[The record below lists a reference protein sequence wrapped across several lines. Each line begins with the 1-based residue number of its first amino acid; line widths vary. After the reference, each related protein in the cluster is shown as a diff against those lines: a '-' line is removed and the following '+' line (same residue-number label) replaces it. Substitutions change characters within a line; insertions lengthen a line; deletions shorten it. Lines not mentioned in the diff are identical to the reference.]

1 LADVFDFFLP
11 LGFGP
16 YYVVETFLR
25 PDPAVPSIDLVDPM
39 SCAAFDA
46 FQDLCEGERAEQ
58 AKERVRV
65 IGHYYGR
72 IEINSILVQ
81 RSDLSHYE
89 VARPGRYLES
99 MLATE
104 THEVSSVW
112 HFEVGQVAF
121 SESQFWR
128 FPGVH

>member
-1 LADVFDFFLP
+1 
-11 LGFGP
+11 
-16 YYVVETFLR
+16 
-25 PDPAVPSIDLVDPM
+25 M

-112 HFEVGQVAF
+112 HFEVGK
-121 SESQFWR
+121 WR
-128 FPGVH
+128 FRKVSSGDFQGFIEK